1 MSDLPPTAPKHSGGI
16 KPFIFKGR
24 LRNLKRTREPDL
36 EPERIFKS
44 SRMSPQH
51 VNSTVP
57 NSVPPP
63 VPVEIQQTQTPET
76 PSNHE
81 KALERKLS
89 TKEKGASMFE
99 RIGQV
104 GEGTYGKVYKAR
116 NTLTGELVALK
127 KIRME
132 AERDGVC

>member
-1 MSDLPPTAPKHSGGI
+1 M
-16 KPFIFKGR
+16 
-24 LRNLKRTREPDL
+24 
-36 EPERIFKS
+36 
-44 SRMSPQH
+44 
-51 VNSTVP
+51 
-57 NSVPPP
+57 PPP
-63 VPVEIQQTQTPET
+63 PASSIEIQQTQTPET
-76 PSNHE
+76 PSNREEAHE
-81 KALERKLS
+81 RRVS

-132 AERDGVC
+132 AERDGVRS

>member
-1 MSDLPPTAPKHSGGI
+1 M
-16 KPFIFKGR
+16 
-24 LRNLKRTREPDL
+24 
-36 EPERIFKS
+36 
-44 SRMSPQH
+44 
-51 VNSTVP
+51 
-57 NSVPPP
+57 PPP
-63 VPVEIQQTQTPET
+63 PAVVEIQQTQTPET
-76 PSNHE
+76 PSNRE
-81 KALERKLS
+81 GVQERRVA

-132 AERDGVC
+132 AERDGVCDFVYFCVSNVC

>member
-1 MSDLPPTAPKHSGGI
+1 MPPPT
-16 KPFIFKGR
+16 
-24 LRNLKRTREPDL
+24 
-36 EPERIFKS
+36 
-44 SRMSPQH
+44 
-51 VNSTVP
+51 
-57 NSVPPP
+57 
-63 VPVEIQQTQTPET
+63 EIQQTQTPET
-76 PSNHE
+76 PSNRDRE
-81 KALERKLS
+81 PERRVT

-132 AERDGVC
+132 SEREGVSDLRQLMWLMW

>member
-1 MSDLPPTAPKHSGGI
+1 MPPLPAPA
-16 KPFIFKGR
+16 
-24 LRNLKRTREPDL
+24 N
-36 EPERIFKS
+36 
-44 SRMSPQH
+44 
-51 VNSTVP
+51 
-57 NSVPPP
+57 
-63 VPVEIQQTQTPET
+63 EIQQTQTPET
-76 PSNHE
+76 PSNRDN
-81 KALERKLS
+81 APERRIS

-132 AERDGVC
+132 AERDGVSSEIVTLLIVSFPSPLCERLNYSNRFDIRMLSTYKK